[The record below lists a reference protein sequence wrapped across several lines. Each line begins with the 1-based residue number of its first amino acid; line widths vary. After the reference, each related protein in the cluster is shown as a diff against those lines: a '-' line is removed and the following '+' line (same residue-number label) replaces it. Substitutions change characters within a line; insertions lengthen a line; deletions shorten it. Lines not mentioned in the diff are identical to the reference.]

1 MSYTEENIE
10 VFNHATATGSIPCA
24 MLKPRAAFERKT
36 TLPLTWK
43 CVRLAVLYSVRGL
56 GGAGAA
62 PVPET
67 AYNLQG
73 RAEGTYLFGLTN
85 GAGFPGQSGVRFM
98 GIATD
103 IARTGENPSIV
114 VDQINSKVHTF
125 SAPNPNGCFAFVGM
139 DGGAYNSAG
148 NLSPDTYFN
157 LTLGTT
163 EFMAGLMLEMTPGW
177 NTAGGYSYISYK
189 VGGLPSLSANT
200 SHEVGGLLER
210 LLGKTGLS
218 GSGDCPAMW
227 WNGGT
232 VPTGLTTLFFRL
244 PYNNNRLVVHGY
256 QTALLA

>member
-10 VFNHATATGSIPCA
+10 VFSHATATGSVPCA

-43 CVRLAVLYSVRGL
+43 RVRLAVLYSIRGL

-67 AYNLQG
+67 VYNLQG

-85 GAGFPGQSGVRFM
+85 GAGFPGHSGVRFM

-103 IARTGENPSIV
+103 INRTDENPSLV

-125 SAPNPNGCFAFVGM
+125 SAPNGCFAFVGM
-139 DGGAYNSAG
+139 DGGAYNSVG
-148 NLSPDTYFN
+148 NLSPDVYFN
-157 LTLGTT
+157 PTLGTA
-163 EFMAGLMLEMTPGW
+163 EFMAGLVLEMTPGW
-177 NTAGGYSYISYK
+177 DYTYGLSTINFR
-189 VGGLPSLSANT
+189 VGAAPSLTANS

-210 LLGKTGLS
+210 LLGTAGLS
-218 GSGDCPAMW
+218 GSGSCASMW

>member
-10 VFNHATATGSIPCA
+10 VFSHATATGSIPCA

-43 CVRLAVLYSVRGL
+43 RVRLAVLYSVRGL
-56 GGAGAA
+56 AGKDAP

-103 IARTGENPSIV
+103 IARTDENPSIV

-125 SAPNPNGCFAFVGM
+125 SAPNGCFSFVGM

-148 NLSPDTYFN
+148 NLSPDVYFN
-157 LTLGTT
+157 PTLGTA
-163 EFMAGLMLEMTPGW
+163 EFMAGLVLEMTPGW
-177 NTAGGYSYISYK
+177 DTWGGCSYISFS
-189 VGGLPSLSANT
+189 VGGLPSLSANS

-210 LLGKTGLS
+210 LLGTTGLS
-218 GSGDCPAMW
+218 GSGGCAAMW